1 MLILMTFLG
10 CAMGGVVRYLGM
22 TLVSRVV
29 GERFPSGTLAVN
41 ALGSLLLGIVLGG
54 GLFASGGLQA
64 LLGIGFC
71 GGLTTFSTFSL
82 QTLSLASEQS
92 WGKALVNILG
102 SVLICLLS
110 LLSGYA
116 LGEVWAR

>member
-10 CAMGGVVRYLGM
+10 CAMGWVVRYLGM

-29 GERFPSGTLAVN
+29 GERFPWGTLAVN

-64 LLGIGFC
+64 FLGIGFC